1 VTEAFVGIDVAFA
14 KKKRLPVCF
23 CVRNNQ
29 RLRVVPLNSRDLPK
43 PPAGRGN
50 RAAIDPKKVKRFAL
64 ETFRYLRS
72 LEESLGLAVRII
84 ALDCPRRPKEN
95 DSTTR
100 MADAAIRRCGISC
113 FETPSK
119 PGISAIRAKVTA
131 FLQHGGAESKM
142 PNANQLWMFV
152 GFELFRV
159 LEKHYKCREVFP
171 QAIAA
176 RLGCASQHKST
187 PAGYTA
193 QLAAAAKAS
202 GNSTE
207 ELARDLRTSSYGSRH
222 DRLDAFF
229 SAWIASLP
237 ASKLEACGKPPWD
250 VIWIPR
256 IEKPPNPSL
265 GAVRRATDS
274 A

>member
-1 VTEAFVGIDVAFA
+1 
-14 KKKRLPVCF
+14 
-23 CVRNNQ
+23 
-29 RLRVVPLNSRDLPK
+29 VVPLNSRDLPK

-50 RAAIDPKKVKRFAL
+50 RAAIDREEVKRFGL
-64 ETFRYLRS
+64 ETLSYLRS
-72 LEESLGLAVRII
+72 LEESLGIAVRVI
-84 ALDCPRRPKEN
+84 ALDCPRHPKEN
-95 DSTTR
+95 GSTTR
-100 MADAAIRRCGISC
+100 MADAAMRRYGIS
-113 FETPSK
+113 FFATPSRSDF
-119 PGISAIRAKVTA
+119 SAIRAKVTV

-142 PNANQLWMFV
+142 PNANQLWMLV
-152 GFELFRV
+152 GFELFEI
-159 LEKHYKCREVFP
+159 LEQHYKCREVFP

-187 PAGYTA
+187 PTGYAA

-202 GNSTE
+202 GNSPE
-207 ELARDLRTSSYGSRH
+207 ELAHDLRISPYGSRH

-250 VIWIPR
+250 VIWVPR

-265 GAVRRATDS
+265 GAVGGRPIRLERSAGGRRPLKR
-274 A
+274 